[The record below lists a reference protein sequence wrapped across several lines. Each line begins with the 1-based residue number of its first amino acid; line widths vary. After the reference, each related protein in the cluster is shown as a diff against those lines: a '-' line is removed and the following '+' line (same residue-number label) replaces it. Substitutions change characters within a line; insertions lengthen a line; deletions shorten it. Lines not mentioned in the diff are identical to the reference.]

1 MQSLYLSHPI
11 GSLLVRVTPTQAVNT
26 WGDQELP
33 PGFVNLLL
41 DRKTRYVAIFG
52 PVPIFDRR
60 PQQLRLPTIRWLG
73 VLSDRN
79 RVVDSRGR

>member
-1 MQSLYLSHPI
+1 MRIEYQNASQGTLDRHFERDQLQNDSLMMH
-11 GSLLVRVTPTQAVNT
+11 VTP
-26 WGDQELP
+26 
-33 PGFVNLLL
+33 FVNLLL